1 MAANK
6 ILTLHR
12 LKIPGLLRK
21 TLYSTNPIES
31 MFSLVRDAEG
41 NIKRY
46 RRGGMTQRWLAAV
59 LLYAEQRGRR
69 IKGDASI
76 PEVIST
82 IEAEEEKNETVTRRA
97 A

>member
-1 MAANK
+1 
-6 ILTLHR
+6 LYR

-46 RRGGMTQRWLAAV
+46 RRGGMTQRRLAAV
-59 LLYAEQRGRR
+59 LLYAEQRDRR
-69 IKGDASI
+69 IKGYASI
-76 PEVIST
+76 PEVISS
-82 IEAEEEKNETVTRRA
+82 IAAEEERNETATRRA